1 MLLIIKKK
9 SILINKF
16 FTFIDDE
23 QHDVNN
29 QDYIDKSPKRKN
41 LFENLKNVFDN
52 IIFYTNFFNSL
63 SSVSTNLVD
72 IDQHIGYIYK
82 IFESLLTNSII
93 TRHNHHLTTNIQRSI
108 SRRFKGK
115 NDLLFLN
122 KNDEFGVNDVTSTN
136 FLNTF
141 YDEILRK
148 VMLNKDRGWI
158 VFEKVSII
166 FNNLTNSINT
176 FYENYNIVI
185 QQGGTSSE
193 THRTKIINYITS
205 TYSETD
211 DINLTNIIIY
221 FIHSILYDKEPYCPH
236 ADRIMG
242 ELLEQNQELKAV
254 TEQVE
259 NEHNNPSKT
268 YNIKYSDISY
278 DLNDVQ
284 LNNKDYTI
292 INTITKLMDGLNNNT
307 YINLFIANEEI
318 CKNEL
323 IEIFENLIN
332 EELDKFEDTSDHQSI
347 HFTNFRNQSIKHIL
361 MRYLTDYYLEEIN
374 DDISKKINLNYMGFF
389 NSILYTATLV
399 ATRQDISDD
408 IIKQQ
413 DEDEHEFNEAAKNNN
428 IAKMNELNI
437 NIDEDVNYVPPGE
450 SSSDIIIKSNLKS
463 YINDYNNLGKLSTK
477 LYEGDGDVTPWL
489 KEQCTVIN
497 PDERNENLVMCDFI
511 FENIYRID
519 NYDNKYNF
527 ITHFNKCFKLY
538 FLIYCKN
545 NINSNSS
552 YNDIFNLYIISLY
565 SFYDNIVDTIFN
577 KNLYKLCRNFKK
589 EDTIIELINNN
600 DKIIQPILINILL
613 HDEFKL
619 QFSETE

>member
-1 MLLIIKKK
+1 DRHYISHNKKM
-9 SILINKF
+9 SVLINKF

-236 ADRIMG
+236 AD
-242 ELLEQNQELKAV
+242 
-254 TEQVE
+254 
-259 NEHNNPSKT
+259 
-268 YNIKYSDISY
+268 
-278 DLNDVQ
+278 
-284 LNNKDYTI
+284 
-292 INTITKLMDGLNNNT
+292 
-307 YINLFIANEEI
+307 
-318 CKNEL
+318 
-323 IEIFENLIN
+323 
-332 EELDKFEDTSDHQSI
+332 
-347 HFTNFRNQSIKHIL
+347 
-361 MRYLTDYYLEEIN
+361 
-374 DDISKKINLNYMGFF
+374 
-389 NSILYTATLV
+389 
-399 ATRQDISDD
+399 
-408 IIKQQ
+408 
-413 DEDEHEFNEAAKNNN
+413 
-428 IAKMNELNI
+428 
-437 NIDEDVNYVPPGE
+437 
-450 SSSDIIIKSNLKS
+450 
-463 YINDYNNLGKLSTK
+463 
-477 LYEGDGDVTPWL
+477 
-489 KEQCTVIN
+489 
-497 PDERNENLVMCDFI
+497 
-511 FENIYRID
+511 
-519 NYDNKYNF
+519 
-527 ITHFNKCFKLY
+527 
-538 FLIYCKN
+538 
-545 NINSNSS
+545 
-552 YNDIFNLYIISLY
+552 
-565 SFYDNIVDTIFN
+565 
-577 KNLYKLCRNFKK
+577 
-589 EDTIIELINNN
+589 
-600 DKIIQPILINILL
+600 
-613 HDEFKL
+613 
-619 QFSETE
+619 